1 MAWLAYGIIYHL
13 QKYFSHIV
21 VVSFSGGGNRS
32 TRRKQPTCGKSLT
45 SLYVTTL
52 SMIGT
57 NNTPSKKYK
66 ELFIMSS
73 IIQFKTNNYTFYTKF
88 KKKL

>member
-1 MAWLAYGIIYHL
+1 MVWLAYCIIHHL
-13 QKYFSHIV
+13 QQYFSHIV
-21 VVSFSGGGNRS
+21 VASFSGGVNRS
-32 TRRKQPTCGKSLT
+32 TRRKPPTCRKSVT
-45 SLYVTTL
+45 NLYVTML

-73 IIQFKTNNYTFYTKF
+73 IVQFKTNN
-88 KKKL
+88 

>member
-1 MAWLAYGIIYHL
+1 MVWVAYGIIRHL
-13 QKYFSHIV
+13 QQYFSHIV
-21 VVSFSGGGNRS
+21 VASFSGGGNRS
-32 TRRKQPTCGKSLT
+32 IRRKPPTFRKSLT
-45 SLYVTTL
+45 NLYVTTL

-73 IIQFKTNNYTFYTKF
+73 IVQFKTNN
-88 KKKL
+88 